1 MSAFRF
7 LAEAFPVRSGPG
19 AWVPAMAAT
28 GAFFALESALHV
40 RHGVA
45 AAGARD
51 ALALFWDGLYAAGF
65 LTYLAPLSL
74 LSLRE
79 EAGFIRRA
87 FVGFGIQLVFGGGW
101 LLVGPDWARL
111 EPCLLVSNAVFV
123 AALLSRRLGW
133 VRESSAAAGVASLAL
148 ATMAS
153 NRHDAVDVAVGAAIG
168 WGAFRAAGSAAL
180 NVLASEDLGRSVRFH
195 LANLKGVLRG
205 PSASFWDETYAAG
218 HWAFLDSLPQ
228 RSRHYA
234 IAGLLRERFPAG
246 AEVID
251 VGCGLGTLN
260 RTLGEG
266 GSYLGLD
273 VSSEAV
279 DRARSLHKG
288 GKARFLVGDF
298 MDFVPDAPRDA
309 VILNEMLYY
318 LPLERVEEAVLRAA
332 RMVRRGGSV
341 VVSMH
346 GNPKVPLVWKA
357 IDSLGGPVRA
367 MEVRDPST
375 GSSWTV
381 RLYEPQVLIDGAG
394 RRKDVSADDLRREQV
409 VTGLCLAAGL
419 VAAFY
424 SLDSSAAV
432 QSAAGIPAWRPE
444 TGWDRSIPFSPAWIW
459 PYLAYFP
466 LCLTPLLLSEV
477 RSDKVVFRK
486 TAAGFLIQFGAAF
499 AVFWALPSQVMLPPL
514 GEPGF
519 NAAAMDLLRRVDPGF
534 NVFPSLHVANAVYV
548 ASLFARLRGG
558 WPSAAVWAVSAA
570 VVASTVLVKQHYLA
584 DLPAGAALGAAA
596 FALCFGIRR
605 DAASP
610 FGAKRPL
617 TRAAFAAG
625 FCVLT
630 VPSALGLGLPV
641 FTAGLS
647 HLGVCAVLL
656 LARAAGPAAGWSAAM
671 AAVAATLLL
680 SPDEAPSAV
689 AGALAGAAA
698 WRLAFWDQM
707 AFLDDDAPIMRLRH
721 QLDEALN
728 VFVKSDRRRWD
739 RMYAR
744 GQWDF
749 LRERA
754 LTPLY
759 DAVADSLRNGAP
771 AGARVVDLGCGN
783 GALLPVLRGWHA
795 GYLGV
800 DISSEAVSRLRGG
813 GLLPGEEARA
823 MRAEEFRDFSG
834 FEAAVFNE
842 VLYYL
847 PVSAAVEAVKAA
859 ASGLRPPGVVVVV
872 MTENPKTGRIWKALD
887 AWRAPTER
895 RAFRPIANEPLCE
908 LRRYGGTP
916 TQAGPTDRLRAT

>member
-7 LAEAFPVRSGPG
+7 LAEVFPVRSGAG

-40 RHGVA
+40 RHGLA
-45 AAGARD
+45 AAGGRD

-74 LSLRE
+74 PSLRE
-79 EAGFIRRA
+79 EAGFLRRA

-101 LLVGPDWARL
+101 LLFGPDWARL

-205 PSASFWDETYAAG
+205 PSASFWDETYSAG
-218 HWAFLDSLPQ
+218 YWAFLDSLPQ

-234 IAGLLRERFPAG
+234 IAGVLRERFPAG
-246 AEVID
+246 AEVFD

-260 RTLGEG
+260 RALGEG

-273 VSSEAV
+273 ISSEAV
-279 DRARSLHKG
+279 DRARALHTG
-288 GKARFLVGDF
+288 RTARFVVADF
-298 MDFVPDAPRDA
+298 MEFVPDAPGDA

-332 RMVRRGGSV
+332 RMVRGGGAV
-341 VVSMH
+341 VISMH
-346 GNPKVPLVWKA
+346 QNPKVPSVWKV
-357 IDSLGGPVRA
+357 IDSLGGPARA

-381 RLYEPQVLIDGAG
+381 RLYEPHVLIEGWA
-394 RRKDVSADDLRREQV
+394 RRKDVSADELRREQV
-409 VTGLCLAAGL
+409 LTGLCLTAGL

-424 SLDSSAAV
+424 SLDSSAAGR
-432 QSAAGIPAWRPE
+432 SAAGFQAWRPE
-444 TGWDRSIPFSPAWIW
+444 TGLDRWIPFSPGWIW

-477 RSDKVVFRK
+477 RGDREIFRK
-486 TAAGFLIQFGAAF
+486 TAGGFLFQFGVAF
-499 AVFWALPSQVMLPPL
+499 AVFWGLPSQVVLPQTADS
-514 GEPGF
+514 GI

-548 ASLFARLRGG
+548 ASLFSRMRGG
-558 WPSAAVWAVSAA
+558 WPSAMVWAAAAA

-596 FALCFGIRR
+596 FAFCFGTSP
-605 DAASP
+605 DAAFP
-610 FGAKRPL
+610 FCVKRPL
-617 TRAAFAAG
+617 VRAAFAAG

-630 VPSALGLGLPV
+630 VPMALGIGLPV
-641 FTAGLS
+641 FPTGVS
-647 HLGVCAVLL
+647 HLIVCAVLL
-656 LARAAGPAAGWSAAM
+656 LARMAGRAAGWSAALATVS
-671 AAVAATLLL
+671 AALLL
-680 SPDEAPSAV
+680 PPDTASAFA
-689 AGALAGAAA
+689 AGALGGAAA

-707 AFLDDDAPIMRLRH
+707 AFLDDDAPFRRLRH

-728 VFVKSDRRRWD
+728 VFVRSDRRRWD

-749 LRERA
+749 LRGRA

-759 DAVADSLRNGAP
+759 EAVADSLRNGAP

-783 GALLPVLRGWHA
+783 GALLPALRGWHT
-795 GYLGV
+795 GYVGV
-800 DISSEAVSRLRGG
+800 DLSSEAVARLRGA
-813 GLLPGEEARA
+813 GLLSGEEARS
-823 MRAEEFRDFSG
+823 MSAEEFRDFSG
-834 FEAAVFNE
+834 FDAAVFNE

-847 PVSAAVEAVKAA
+847 PVAAAVEAVKAA

-872 MTENPKTGRIWKALD
+872 MTENPKTGRIWAALD
-887 AWRAPTER
+887 EWSAPIER
-895 RAFRPIANEPLCE
+895 RVFRPIAHEPPCE
-908 LRRYGGTP
+908 LRRYGGASGIP
-916 TQAGPTDRLRAT
+916 TV